1 MWTGPSSPRR
11 GALSHVDH
19 VPSTRTFRTT
29 RAINVVFGLL
39 LVTFVLLGI
48 GNAGGHETVIHWG
61 GYIGLATAAAAAYT
75 ALAEVTNDTFDRSVL
90 PLGKL

>member
-1 MWTGPSSPRR
+1 MFW
-11 GALSHVDH
+11 
-19 VPSTRTFRTT
+19 
-29 RAINVVFGLL
+29 LL

-48 GNAGGHETVIHWG
+48 GAAGGDETVIHWG

-90 PLGKL
+90 PLGKLSIALTCMAGAACAAPAIESP